1 MISLGKVLILS
12 IMELLSELSQKVV
25 GALFPLLPPKK
36 KKKEKKEMEEGEWG
50 GIFKFLD
57 IISAAVAPSSSLF
70 LIHACVPECL
80 LFV

>member
-1 MISLGKVLILS
+1 
-12 IMELLSELSQKVV
+12 
-25 GALFPLLPPKK
+25 
-36 KKKEKKEMEEGEWG
+36 MEEGEWG